1 MNSYGLI
8 DLHCDTLADWKY
20 ANTGNAQSAWKARAR
35 WGT

>member
-20 ANTGNAQSAWKARAR
+20 ANTGNPDACCS
-35 WGT
+35 